1 MEPQNETAYWN
12 EQWMRII
19 FDGLD
24 SSERYEISNYGR
36 IRRFNSEKNQWKVL
50 KSSYI
55 KGYKVFAFKTSAS
68 NEKKTIT
75 KTIHKLVAEY
85 FNFRPSDEYKYVIHL
100 DFVKDNN
107 YYKNLKWVTEKEL
120 YAHHRDNPNYRKG
133 VVRNSKL
140 TETDVIRL
148 KKKLN
153 RGKNKLY
160 LIAKEFGI
168 THTQLNRIRSG
179 ENWGHVHVSKDNEDK
194 TNDTPKKA

>member
-1 MEPQNETAYWN
+1 MENPNQDSTFWN
-12 EQWMRII
+12 EQWMRID
-19 FDGLD
+19 FDGVD
-24 SSERYEISNYGR
+24 QNEKYDISNYGR
-36 IRRFNSEKNQWKVL
+36 IRRYIAEKDEWKVL

-55 KGYKVFAFKTSAS
+55 KGYKVFAFKADAS
-68 NEKKTIT
+68 ENKKTIT
-75 KTIHKLVAEY
+75 KTIHKLVAEA
-85 FNFRPSDEYKYVIHL
+85 FNYRPSDAHKFVIHL

-107 YYKNLKWVTEKEL
+107 HYKNLKWVTQSEL
-120 YAHHRDNPNYRKG
+120 YEHHKSNPNYKKG

-140 TETDVIRL
+140 TETEVIRL

-179 ENWGHVHVSKDNEDK
+179 ENWGHIKIEDK
-194 TNDTPKKA
+194 KEEN

>member
-1 MEPQNETAYWN
+1 MENLDSNTSFWN
-12 EQWMRII
+12 EQWKRIK
-19 FDGLD
+19 FDGID
-24 SSERYEISNYGR
+24 KAEKYDISNFGR
-36 IRRFNSEKNQWKVL
+36 IRRYMKEKDEWKIL

-55 KGYKVFAFKTSAS
+55 KGYKVFAFKAESLG
-68 NEKKTIT
+68 KKTIT
-75 KTIHKLVAEY
+75 KTIHKLVAEA
-85 FNFRPSDEYKYVIHL
+85 FNTRPSDDYTFVIHH

-107 YYKNLKWVTEKEL
+107 HYKNLQWVTQTEL
-120 YAHHRDNPNYRKG
+120 YAHHKNNPNYKKG
-133 VVRNSKL
+133 VIRNSKL

-179 ENWGHVHVSKDNEDK
+179 ENWGHVKVED
-194 TNDTPKKA
+194 DTEEEM

>member
-1 MEPQNETAYWN
+1 MENPNQDSTFWN
-12 EQWMRII
+12 EQWMRID
-19 FDGLD
+19 FDGVNQNEKYD
-24 SSERYEISNYGR
+24 ISNYGR
-36 IRRFNSEKNQWKVL
+36 IRRYIAEKDEWKVL

-55 KGYKVFAFKTSAS
+55 KGYKVFAFKADAS
-68 NEKKTIT
+68 ENKKTIT
-75 KTIHKLVAEY
+75 KTIHKLVAEA
-85 FNFRPSDEYKYVIHL
+85 FNYRPSDAHKFVIHL

-107 YYKNLKWVTEKEL
+107 HYKNLKWVTQSEL
-120 YAHHRDNPNYRKG
+120 YEHHKNNPNYKKG

-140 TETDVIRL
+140 TETEVIRL

-179 ENWGHVHVSKDNEDK
+179 ENWGHIKVEDK
-194 TNDTPKKA
+194 NEEN

>member
-1 MEPQNETAYWN
+1 MERSTQESSFWN
-12 EQWMRII
+12 EQWARIE
-19 FDGLD
+19 FDGINRN
-24 SSERYEISNYGR
+24 EKYEISNYGR
-36 IRRFNSEKNQWKVL
+36 IRRFISEKEEWKIL

-55 KGYKVFAFKTSAS
+55 KGYKVFAFKAESKD
-68 NEKKTIT
+68 KKTIT
-75 KTIHKLVAEY
+75 KTIHKLVAEA
-85 FNFRPSDEYKYVIHL
+85 FNERPSEKHKFVIHL

-107 YYKNLKWVTEKEL
+107 HFKNLKWVSQSEL
-120 YAHHRDNPNYRKG
+120 YEHHRENPNYKKG

-140 TETDVIRL
+140 TETEVIRL

-179 ENWGHVHVSKDNEDK
+179 ENWGHVKVEEQEED
-194 TNDTPKKA
+194 

>member
-1 MEPQNETAYWN
+1 MEKSNQDSTYWN
-12 EQWMRII
+12 EQWMRID
-19 FDGLD
+19 FDGID
-24 SSERYEISNYGR
+24 QNEKYDISNYGR
-36 IRRFNSEKNQWKVL
+36 IRRYNAEKDEWKIL

-55 KGYKVFAFKTSAS
+55 KGYKVFAFKA
-68 NEKKTIT
+68 NPLENKKTIT
-75 KTIHKLVAEY
+75 KTIHKLVAEA
-85 FNFRPSDEYKYVIHL
+85 FNYRPSDAHKFVIHL

-107 YYKNLKWVTEKEL
+107 HYKNLKWVTQSEL
-120 YAHHRDNPNYRKG
+120 YEHHKENPNYKKG

-140 TETDVIRL
+140 TETEVIRL

-179 ENWGHVHVSKDNEDK
+179 ENWGHIKIEDK
-194 TNDTPKKA
+194 KEEGV